1 MFRFHIMRVIFK
13 IILIFLF
20 VRKKVVGIENIPESG
35 PYLVLINHVSHLD
48 FVIVMAAG
56 PSIRFHFFCSERWT
70 KYKIIGPVLKWLGA
84 ISISFNNRFASNR
97 SAVNKALKI
106 LRRGEI
112 LGFAPEATVSQ
123 TGMLKGKKG
132 AAYLSI
138 NTDVSILPVALINT
152 EQIVENAKRLRQT
165 TVEIRIGRPFKLPPL
180 ASSSE
185 RESRAANTYFI
196 MIHIAAMTPPRYH
209 GHYAN
214 SPPLNALLTGKDPW
228 PIIRE
233 IEKINHS
240 AIIQPTNSRKKL
252 MKASA
257 ENINPSIRI
266 RVATDED
273 RIGIYRSRYKVYAV
287 ELEQHSPNADRLL
300 KNDLDE
306 FNTYI
311 IALIK
316 DTMVGYVSI
325 TPPGQAR
332 YSLDG
337 YLPRADWPFD
347 VSDSLYEIR
356 LLTVIPEHRGKLIA
370 SALMYAAFR
379 YIQARGGT
387 RIMATGRREVA
398 SIYRRIGLRDFGIE
412 IRSGKVTYLLMSAL
426 VSEIQE
432 AVDGLAPIIARM
444 KKTVE
449 WQMAEAFSPCSQQN
463 LKVKNDT

>member
-1 MFRFHIMRVIFK
+1 MFRFRLMRAIFK
-13 IILIFLF
+13 IMLTFLL
-20 VRKKVVGIENIPESG
+20 VRKKVVGLENIPASG
-35 PYLVLINHVSHLD
+35 PYLILINHVSHLD

-56 PSIRFHFFCSERWT
+56 PTIRFHFFCSEKWT
-70 KYKIIGPVLKWLGA
+70 QRKIIGPVLKWLGA
-84 ISISFNNRFASNR
+84 ISISFSSRFASNR
-97 SAVNKALKI
+97 SAVNEALKI
-106 LRRGEI
+106 LKRGEI
-112 LGFAPEATVSQ
+112 LGFAPEGTVSQ
-123 TGMLKGKKG
+123 SGMLQGKKG

-165 TVEIRIGRPFKLPPL
+165 SVEIRIGRPFKLPSL
-180 ASSSE
+180 GSSSE

-196 MIHIAAMTPPRYH
+196 MIHIAAMTPLRYH

-228 PIIRE
+228 PLIRR
-233 IEKINHS
+233 IEKINLS
-240 AIIQPTNSRKKL
+240 AIIRPTNSGKKL
-252 MKASA
+252 MNASA
-257 ENINPSIRI
+257 DNINPSIRI
-266 RVATDED
+266 RVANDED
-273 RIGIYRSRYKVYAV
+273 RIGIYRSRYNVYAV

-311 IALIK
+311 IAIIK

-337 YLPRADWPFD
+337 YLPRADWPFE

-356 LLTVIPEHRGKLIA
+356 LLTVIQEHRGKLIA

-379 YIQARGGT
+379 YIQDRGGK
-387 RIMATGRREVA
+387 RIIATGRREVA
-398 SIYRRIGLRDFGIE
+398 SIYRRIGLRDLGIE

-432 AVDGLAPIIARM
+432 AVDGLTPIIARM
-444 KKTVE
+444 KQTVE
-449 WQMAEAFSPCSQQN
+449 WQMAETFSPCSQKS
-463 LKVKNDT
+463 LKVNNDT